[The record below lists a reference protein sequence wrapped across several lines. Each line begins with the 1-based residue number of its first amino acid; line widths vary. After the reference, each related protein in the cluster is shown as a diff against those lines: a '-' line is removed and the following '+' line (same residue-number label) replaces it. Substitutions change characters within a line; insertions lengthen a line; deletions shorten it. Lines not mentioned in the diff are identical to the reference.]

1 MVTSN
6 LMVHQGA
13 RLVEIAELRAIKAPP
28 AEGRWHPVSHGTVLT
43 RVVETLAQ
51 AGYEVRKQSLALSR
65 GDHRFFGTLDLAAPL
80 ADGVSL
86 AVGVRNSTDKSFP
99 LGFCAGNRV
108 FVCDNLAFRSELL
121 VRKKHTLNGERRF
134 ADAIGNAVARLSD
147 FKQVEAERVRL
158 LQTTEVSPELADS
171 LILRAYERG
180 IISTPLLPL
189 VLKEWREPS
198 FEEFRPRTA
207 WSLLNAFTTAL
218 SDRAK
223 ADPHRFAVTTMR
235 LNHHLLEWKPTDGET
250 RQATAS

>member
-6 LMVHQGA
+6 LMLHKGA
-13 RLVEIAELRAIKAPP
+13 RLVEIDELRTVKAPP

-108 FVCDNLAFRSELL
+108 FVCDNLAFHSELM
-121 VRKKHTLNGERRF
+121 VKRKHTRFGEQRF
-134 ADAIGNAVARLSD
+134 ANAIADAVTALQGFREMEAQRL
-147 FKQVEAERVRL
+147 RRL
-158 LQTTEVSPELADS
+158 MNTELREEQADS
-171 LILRAYERG
+171 FILRAFEKG
-180 IISTPLLPL
+180 IISTYQLPA
-189 VLKEWREPS
+189 VLKEWRSPS
-198 FEEFRPRTA
+198 FEEFQPRTA
-207 WSLLNAFTTAL
+207 WSLLNAFTTVL
-218 SDRAK
+218 RDRAEK
-223 ADPHRFAVTTMR
+223 QPQSFMVQTMR
-235 LNHHLLEWKPTDGET
+235 LNHLLEARET
-250 RQATAS
+250 PLAQAV